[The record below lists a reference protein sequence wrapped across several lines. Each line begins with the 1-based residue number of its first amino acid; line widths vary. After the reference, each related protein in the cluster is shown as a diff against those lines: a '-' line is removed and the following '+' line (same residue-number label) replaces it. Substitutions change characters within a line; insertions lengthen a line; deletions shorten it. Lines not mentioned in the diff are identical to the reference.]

1 LIYTI
6 LYEVPPDASPG
17 DVFYG
22 SIELTKADIYGA
34 EPAAEADRVTK
45 YALVRVTVSPIII
58 PETEEDVPGFIAS
71 LGETNFVSQEIPS
84 FSYDNGRWASSNQI
98 IDGTVNEEI
107 SASVGTIYLFHIEAF
122 MFPGDVE
129 GPLKGVD
136 IDITPLRYPVQAQ
149 DSAFEVTQYAF
160 ESLDI
165 GNSNRNRYINGLKL
179 EGDDLEGKSF
189 YITIRA
195 PYFGS
200 VCCASA
206 IQYYHI
212 KLTIERPSM
221 FMNKVAWE

>member
-1 LIYTI
+1 MRSV

-22 SIELTKADIYGA
+22 SIELTKADYNGD

-45 YALVRVTVSPIII
+45 YALIRVTVSPVII

-71 LGETNFVSQEIPS
+71 LGETNFVLQNIQPR
-84 FSYDNGRWASSNQI
+84 SYYDSRLWESSNQI
-98 IDGTVNEEI
+98 IDGTVSEEI
-107 SASVGTIYLFHIEAF
+107 SASVGTIYLFHIEMYNTAD
-122 MFPGDVE
+122 DVE

-136 IDITPLRYPVQAQ
+136 VDITPLRYPVQAQ
-149 DSAFEVTQYAF
+149 DSAFKVTQYAF
-160 ESLDI
+160 ESLDT

-195 PYFGS
+195 PFRFNTS
-200 VCCASA
+200 
-206 IQYYHI
+206 
-212 KLTIERPSM
+212 P
-221 FMNKVAWE
+221 W